1 VAVENLQD
9 LAKEIVENGVSLS
22 AVHYV
27 YVTLV
32 ALVSAALGAY
42 FGSYFKKR
50 GEEQALK
57 DSFDDVVDRLE
68 KTTRLTEEIKSSI
81 GIGTLEHQIKF
92 SKLHEKRIEIIEG
105 LYHRLVDMESKGKDF
120 VYRSGPTHELGPQFD
135 AASKA
140 IDEFISYSKL
150 NKFWVDK
157 ALFDEIESVALSL
170 DSIIHGAAF
179 HCGVSPANTIQFTQA
194 MEDNKRSVEA
204 INKEIPAAKEKIIES
219 IRKALEPDKN

>member
-1 VAVENLQD
+1 MAVENLQD
-9 LAKEIVENGVSLS
+9 LAKEIVENGISLS

-27 YVTLV
+27 YIALVT
-32 ALVSAALGAY
+32 LVSAALGAY

-57 DSFDDVVDRLE
+57 DNFNDVVDRLE
-68 KTTRLTEEIKSSI
+68 RTTRLTEEIKSSI

-92 SKLHEKRIEIIEG
+92 SKLHEKRIEVIEG
-105 LYHRLVDMESKGKDF
+105 LYHRLVDMETKGKDF
-120 VYRSGPTHELGPQFD
+120 VYRSGPTHELGSQFD
-135 AASKA
+135 AANKA

-157 ALFDEIESVALSL
+157 MLFDEIENVALRL
-170 DSIIHGAAF
+170 DKIIHGAAF
-179 HCGVSPANTIQFTQA
+179 HCGVSLANTNQFDQA
-194 MEDNKRSVEA
+194 MEDNKRSVAA
-204 INKEIPAAKEKIIES
+204 INEEIPAAKEKIVES